1 MEEIEKLKSR
11 GLDEYLENEKYA
23 QVEDL
28 ITACAVN
35 LANSLAG
42 IMLEMYKVRGIKMKP
57 DENQIR
63 SDIQIVIEHI
73 AILAHCLDL
82 EIPEYEEIMEFYEDE
97 TGFDLKMDVCLAAM
111 NANYISSNM
120 SLEYF
125 ANGFGEDDP
134 IDNSMMQV
142 GILDVICSMMAICER
157 LGFDFIDVVVRG

>member
-35 LANSLAG
+35 LSNSLAG
-42 IMLEMYKVRGIKMKP
+42 IMYEMYKVRGTKTKP
-57 DENQIR
+57 NEDQIR

-82 EIPEYEEIMEFYEDE
+82 GIPEYEEIMEFYEDDV
-97 TGFDLKMDVCLAAM
+97 GFDLKMDVCLAAM

-125 ANGFGEDDP
+125 SNGFGEDDP
-134 IDNSMMQV
+134 VDNNMMQV
-142 GILDVICSMMAICER
+142 GILDVICSMMAICNR
-157 LGFDFIDVVVRG
+157 LGFDFIDVIVRG